1 MKRARTRFDGA
12 RSLICAAALAWTAVC
27 ARGGVTPSFYVG
39 NVQPV
44 RDEYGRMMPGS
55 RLSAEAAARPLV
67 EVRTATDGIIRPPS
81 TNGAAH
87 PYNPLLSAESVGG
100 MGMNAARS
108 DSGVFCM
115 VFPSPPAHGAK
126 IFARAYN
133 APTAAAASF
142 YADSA
147 VCLVSTNRSS
157 LTVTFGAAKPLD
169 SGDADADGLNN
180 SWEESMGTADRATA
194 DYDGDGMSDLFEM
207 LAGTSA
213 TDPGSLLAFQTI
225 RRDEEGAVPRGEGE
239 PDLRPVTM
247 RWQSVPG
254 RRYQLQ
260 FVPSLVGEQVF
271 IPVGDVITAGEGETS
286 IEKLVEVS
294 ADSVAGT
301 FRVKLV
307 HD

>member
-1 MKRARTRFDGA
+1 MNKARTTSGRARSG
-12 RSLICAAALAWTAVC
+12 LCAAAWALAAIC
-27 ARGGVTPSFYVG
+27 AHGGVAPPFYVG

-44 RDEYGRMMPGS
+44 RDEYGRPMPGS
-55 RLSAEAAARPLV
+55 RLNAEAAARPLV
-67 EVRTATDGIIRPPS
+67 EIRTTTDGIIRPPA

-100 MGMNAARS
+100 MGLNAARS
-108 DSGVFCM
+108 DSGVFCL
-115 VFPSPPAHGAK
+115 VFPAPPAQGAK

-133 APTAAAASF
+133 APTAVAASF

-147 VCLVSTNRSS
+147 VCLVSTNKSS

-169 SGDADADGLNN
+169 SGDADGDGLNN
-180 SWEESMGTADRATA
+180 SWERSMGTYDRATA

-225 RRDEEGAVPRGEGE
+225 RREEEGAVPRGEGE

-260 FVPSLVGEQVF
+260 FVPSLAGEQVF

-294 ADSVAGT
+294 PDSVAGA